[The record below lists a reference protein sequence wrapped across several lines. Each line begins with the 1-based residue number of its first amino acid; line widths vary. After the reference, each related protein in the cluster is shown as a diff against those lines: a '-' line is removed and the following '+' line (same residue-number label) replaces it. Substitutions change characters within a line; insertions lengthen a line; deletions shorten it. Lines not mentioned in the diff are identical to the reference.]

1 MNLKSKR
8 FESLSLTRAMKN
20 KLKVWGNMNS
30 NVAMLN
36 DENDTQ
42 VMFARIMK
50 DQKYRTMNSS
60 RI

>member
-1 MNLKSKR
+1 
-8 FESLSLTRAMKN
+8 MKN